1 MYATASQRNLRLKKR
16 ESSTS
21 YSLLNQS
28 RSSAGTRA
36 G

>member
-1 MYATASQRNLRLKKR
+1 LKKR

>member
-1 MYATASQRNLRLKKR
+1 LKKR

-28 RSSAGTRA
+28 RSSAGTSA